1 MLFHPYKWSYNPI
14 PNGREPT
21 LHVYCVYLP
30 HTSANC
36 DSAALCTKSRTQTFH
51 MALAAWQKASNS
63 RFCVEKVYLH
73 IYIQKNIRMCE
84 SWKLIRNL
92 FYLGKFSPPNYLGHD
107 EEIRVCVSASL
118 KSVERAVDPPKSVPY
133 LRSGPAVLFV
143 IKLSALSHFYYPKFP
158 SNSINELI
166 CSSFRKKKWS
176 CRLLM
181 NVHHDQ
187 QSPVKF
193 WGWGVTSATW
203 MSPEVSKWLGNGL

>member
-1 MLFHPYKWSYNPI
+1 MFIVFISLI
-14 PNGREPT
+14 LQLTVT
-21 LHVYCVYLP
+21 LRPCARKV
-30 HTSANC
+30 
-36 DSAALCTKSRTQTFH
+36 ALKPFTWH
-51 MALAAWQKASNS
+51 W
-63 RFCVEKVYLH
+63 LH
-73 IYIQKNIRMCE
+73 GKKQATLGSVLKRCIYIYTFKKNIRMCE
-84 SWKLIRNL
+84 SWKLIRDL

-118 KSVERAVDPPKSVPY
+118 KSVERVVDPPKSVPY

-203 MSPEVSKWLGNGL
+203 MSPEVSKWLVNGL